1 MVSRIYSAGIVGVEG
16 FEVTVECS
24 AWNRIPLFELVG
36 LPDAAVKEAKE
47 RVRNAC
53 ENVGIPFPSL
63 ELTVNLAPADRKK
76 EGAGFDLP
84 ILCSILQCA
93 GRIPRD
99 LDLSAVSMVGELSLS
114 GEIRPVNGCLCFA
127 LAARDAGRKILY
139 VPEQNAREAAVVSGL
154 TVYGVK
160 DLSTLLAHLNRKITL
175 EPTVFDRSD
184 FVPDEGGDAP
194 DFCEVKGQE
203 KAKRALEIAAAGGH
217 NVLLI
222 GPPGSGK
229 SMLAKRLPSILP
241 PLTFEEALETTK
253 IHSVEGILGGRG
265 LVVRRP
271 FRAPHHT
278 VSPAGLTGGGSQP
291 RPGEIS
297 LAHNGV
303 LFLDELPE
311 FPKSVTEILRQPLE
325 DGRVTVTRVLAKTTY
340 PARFMLV
347 CAMNP
352 CRCGYYG
359 DPTHV
364 CTCTPEQVRRYL
376 SKISGPLLDRIDIQ
390 VEVPAVT
397 YDEMADK
404 TRSGETSAAI
414 RERVNAARKFAET
427 RAARLGLSA
436 SSNAAIPPKE
446 ISALCPLEP
455 AAEALLRDAFEKLG
469 MSARGHDR
477 VLRVARTIA
486 DLAGSPTIA
495 AAHIAEAI
503 QYRSLDRKYFRQEY
517 ACARK
522 TFSRFLS
529 QKARQR
535 TSLWDND
542 NAERLAT
549 RRSADL

>member
-16 FEVTVECS
+16 YEVTVECS

-47 RVRNAC
+47 RVKNAC

-93 GRIPRD
+93 GKIPRN

-114 GEIRPVNGCLCFA
+114 GEIRPVNGCLCVA

-154 TVYGVK
+154 TVYGVR
-160 DLSTLLAHLNRKITL
+160 DLSALLAHLNGKVALT
-175 EPTVFDRSD
+175 PTVFDRAE

-194 DFCEVKGQE
+194 DFSEVKGQE

-241 PLTFEEALETTK
+241 ALTFEEALETTK
-253 IHSVEGILGGRG
+253 IHSVEGILGGKG
-265 LVVRRP
+265 LVTRRP
-271 FRAPHHT
+271 FRSPHHT

-311 FPKSVTEILRQPLE
+311 FPKSATEILRQPLE

-352 CRCGYYG
+352 CRCGYFG
-359 DPTHV
+359 DPNHT

-397 YDEMADK
+397 YDEMATG
-404 TRSGETSAAI
+404 TRSGEPSKTI
-414 RERVNAARKFAET
+414 RERVNGARRFAE
-427 RAARLGLSA
+427 ARSEKLGLA
-436 SSNAAIPPKE
+436 VRPNAAIPPKE
-446 ISALCPLEP
+446 IAKLCPLEP

-486 DLAGSPTIA
+486 DLAGSEVIQ

-503 QYRSLDRKYFRQEY
+503 QYRSLDRKYFRQ
-517 ACARK
+517 
-522 TFSRFLS
+522 
-529 QKARQR
+529 
-535 TSLWDND
+535 
-542 NAERLAT
+542 
-549 RRSADL
+549 

>member
-16 FEVTVECS
+16 YEVTVECS

-93 GRIPRD
+93 GKIPRD

-114 GEIRPVNGCLCFA
+114 GEIRPVNGCLCVA
-127 LAARDAGRKILY
+127 LAARAAGRKILY

-154 TVYGVK
+154 TVYGVR
-160 DLSTLLAHLNRKITL
+160 DLATLLAHLNGKTAL
-175 EPTVFDRSD
+175 TPTVFDRAD
-184 FVPDEGGDAP
+184 FVPDEGADVP
-194 DFCEVKGQE
+194 DFSEVKGQE

-241 PLTFEEALETTK
+241 ALTFEEALETTK
-253 IHSVEGILGGRG
+253 IHSVEGILGGKG
-265 LVVRRP
+265 LVTRRP
-271 FRAPHHT
+271 FRSPHHT

-311 FPKSVTEILRQPLE
+311 FPKSATEILRQPLE
-325 DGRVTVTRVLAKTTY
+325 DGVVTVTRVLAKTTY

-359 DPTHV
+359 DPNHT

-397 YDEMADK
+397 YDEMATG
-404 TRSGETSAAI
+404 TRSGEPSKII
-414 RERVNAARKFAET
+414 RERVNGARRFAE
-427 RAARLGLSA
+427 ARSEKLGLA
-436 SSNAAIPPKE
+436 VRPNAAIPPKE
-446 ISALCPLEP
+446 IAKLCPLEP

-486 DLAGSPTIA
+486 DLAGSETIQ

-503 QYRSLDRKYFRQEY
+503 QYRSLDRKYFRQ
-517 ACARK
+517 
-522 TFSRFLS
+522 
-529 QKARQR
+529 
-535 TSLWDND
+535 
-542 NAERLAT
+542 
-549 RRSADL
+549 

>member
-93 GRIPRD
+93 GKIPRG
-99 LDLSAVSMVGELSLS
+99 LDLSAVSMIGELSLS
-114 GEIRPVNGCLCFA
+114 GEIRPVNGALCA
-127 LAARDAGRKILY
+127 AIAARDAGRKVLY
-139 VPEQNAREAAVVSGL
+139 VPAPNAREAAVVAGL
-154 TVYGVK
+154 TVYGVP
-160 DLSTLLAHLNRKITL
+160 DLSTLLAHLNGKIGL
-175 EPTVFDRSD
+175 QPTVFNRAD
-184 FVPDEGGDAP
+184 FVPDADPDAP
-194 DFCEVKGQE
+194 DFSDVKGQE

-241 PLTFEEALETTK
+241 ALTFEEALETTK
-253 IHSVEGILGGRG
+253 IHSVEGLLGGRG
-265 LVVRRP
+265 LVTRRP

-311 FPKSVTEILRQPLE
+311 FPKSATEILRQPLE

-359 DPTHV
+359 DPNHT

-404 TRSGETSAAI
+404 TRSGEPSSAVRA
-414 RERVNAARKFAET
+414 RVDAARRFAGE
-427 RAARLGLSA
+427 RAARLGVALRP
-436 SSNAAIPPKE
+436 NAAIPPKE
-446 ISALCPLEP
+446 IRALCPMEP

-486 DLAGSPTIA
+486 DLAGSDVIRAP
-495 AAHIAEAI
+495 HIAEAI
-503 QYRSLDRKYFRQEY
+503 QYRSLDRKCFRQ
-517 ACARK
+517 
-522 TFSRFLS
+522 
-529 QKARQR
+529 
-535 TSLWDND
+535 
-542 NAERLAT
+542 
-549 RRSADL
+549 

>member
-16 FEVTVECS
+16 YEVTVECS

-47 RVRNAC
+47 RVKNAC
-53 ENVGIPFPSL
+53 ENVGVPFPSL
-63 ELTVNLAPADRKK
+63 ELCVNLAPADRKK

-93 GRIPRD
+93 GKIPRN

-114 GEIRPVNGCLCFA
+114 GEIRPVNGCLCVA

-139 VPEQNAREAAVVSGL
+139 VPEQNAREAAVVAGL
-154 TVYGVK
+154 TVYGVR
-160 DLSTLLAHLNRKITL
+160 DLATLLAHLNGKL
-175 EPTVFDRSD
+175 DLAPTVFDRSD
-184 FVPDEGGDAP
+184 FVPDEGGDVP
-194 DFCEVKGQE
+194 DFSEVKGQE

-241 PLTFEEALETTK
+241 ALTFEEALETTK
-253 IHSVEGILGGRG
+253 IHSVEGILGGKG
-265 LVVRRP
+265 LVTRRP
-271 FRAPHHT
+271 FRSPHHT

-311 FPKSVTEILRQPLE
+311 FPKSATEILRQPLE
-325 DGRVTVTRVLAKTTY
+325 DGVVTVTRVLAKTTY

-359 DPTHV
+359 DPTHT

-397 YDEMADK
+397 YDEMATG
-404 TRSGETSAAI
+404 TRSGEPSAAI
-414 RERVNAARKFAET
+414 RERVNAARRFAEV
-427 RAARLGLSA
+427 RSEKLGLVA
-436 SSNAAIPPKE
+436 RPNAAIPPKE
-446 ISALCPLEP
+446 IAKICALEP

-486 DLAGSPTIA
+486 DLAGSETIA

-503 QYRSLDRKYFRQEY
+503 QYRSLDRKYFRQ
-517 ACARK
+517 
-522 TFSRFLS
+522 
-529 QKARQR
+529 
-535 TSLWDND
+535 
-542 NAERLAT
+542 
-549 RRSADL
+549 

>member
-16 FEVTVECS
+16 YEVTVECS

-47 RVRNAC
+47 RVKNAC

-93 GRIPRD
+93 GKIPRN

-114 GEIRPVNGCLCFA
+114 GEIRPVNGCLCVA

-139 VPEQNAREAAVVSGL
+139 VPEQNAREAAVVAGL
-154 TVYGVK
+154 TVYGVR
-160 DLSTLLAHLNRKITL
+160 DLATLLAHLNGKL
-175 EPTVFDRSD
+175 DLAPTVFDRSD
-184 FVPDEGGDAP
+184 FVPDEGGDVP
-194 DFCEVKGQE
+194 DFSEVKGQE

-241 PLTFEEALETTK
+241 ALTFEEALETTK
-253 IHSVEGILGGRG
+253 IHSVEGILGGKG
-265 LVVRRP
+265 LVTRRP
-271 FRAPHHT
+271 FRSPHHT

-311 FPKSVTEILRQPLE
+311 FPKSATEILRQPLE
-325 DGRVTVTRVLAKTTY
+325 DGVVTVTRVLAKTTY

-359 DPTHV
+359 DPTHT

-404 TRSGETSAAI
+404 TRSGEPSAAI
-414 RERVNAARKFAET
+414 RERVNAARRFAEV
-427 RAARLGLSA
+427 RSEKLGLVA
-436 SSNAAIPPKE
+436 RPNAAIPPKE
-446 ISALCPLEP
+446 IAKICALEP
-455 AAEALLRDAFEKLG
+455 TAEALLRDAFEKLG

-486 DLAGSPTIA
+486 DLAGSETIA

-503 QYRSLDRKYFRQEY
+503 QYRSLDRKYFRQ
-517 ACARK
+517 
-522 TFSRFLS
+522 
-529 QKARQR
+529 
-535 TSLWDND
+535 
-542 NAERLAT
+542 
-549 RRSADL
+549 

>member
-47 RVRNAC
+47 RVRNAF

-427 RAARLGLSA
+427 RSARLGLSA
-436 SSNAAIPPKE
+436 FSNAAIPPKE

-486 DLAGSPTIA
+486 DLAGSETIS

-503 QYRSLDRKYFRQEY
+503 QYRSLDRKYFRQ
-517 ACARK
+517 
-522 TFSRFLS
+522 
-529 QKARQR
+529 
-535 TSLWDND
+535 
-542 NAERLAT
+542 
-549 RRSADL
+549 

>member
-194 DFCEVKGQE
+194 E
-203 KAKRALEIAAAGGH
+203 K
-217 NVLLI
+217 
-222 GPPGSGK
+222 
-229 SMLAKRLPSILP
+229 
-241 PLTFEEALETTK
+241 
-253 IHSVEGILGGRG
+253 
-265 LVVRRP
+265 
-271 FRAPHHT
+271 
-278 VSPAGLTGGGSQP
+278 
-291 RPGEIS
+291 
-297 LAHNGV
+297 
-303 LFLDELPE
+303 
-311 FPKSVTEILRQPLE
+311 
-325 DGRVTVTRVLAKTTY
+325 
-340 PARFMLV
+340 
-347 CAMNP
+347 
-352 CRCGYYG
+352 
-359 DPTHV
+359 
-364 CTCTPEQVRRYL
+364 
-376 SKISGPLLDRIDIQ
+376 
-390 VEVPAVT
+390 
-397 YDEMADK
+397 
-404 TRSGETSAAI
+404 
-414 RERVNAARKFAET
+414 
-427 RAARLGLSA
+427 
-436 SSNAAIPPKE
+436 
-446 ISALCPLEP
+446 
-455 AAEALLRDAFEKLG
+455 
-469 MSARGHDR
+469 
-477 VLRVARTIA
+477 
-486 DLAGSPTIA
+486 
-495 AAHIAEAI
+495 
-503 QYRSLDRKYFRQEY
+503 
-517 ACARK
+517 
-522 TFSRFLS
+522 
-529 QKARQR
+529 
-535 TSLWDND
+535 
-542 NAERLAT
+542 
-549 RRSADL
+549 

>member
-16 FEVTVECS
+16 YEVTVECS

-53 ENVGIPFPSL
+53 ENVGVPFPSL

-93 GRIPRD
+93 GKIPRD

-114 GEIRPVNGCLCFA
+114 GEIRPVNGCLCVA

-154 TVYGVK
+154 TVYGVR
-160 DLSTLLAHLNRKITL
+160 DLATLLAHLNGKTAL
-175 EPTVFDRSD
+175 TPTVFDRAD
-184 FVPDEGGDAP
+184 FVPDEGADVP
-194 DFCEVKGQE
+194 DFSEVKGQE

-241 PLTFEEALETTK
+241 ALTFEEALETTK
-253 IHSVEGILGGRG
+253 IHSVEGILGGKG
-265 LVVRRP
+265 LVTRRP
-271 FRAPHHT
+271 FRSPHHT

-311 FPKSVTEILRQPLE
+311 FPKSATEILRQPLE
-325 DGRVTVTRVLAKTTY
+325 DGVVTVTRVLAKTTY

-359 DPTHV
+359 DPNHT

-397 YDEMADK
+397 YDEMATG
-404 TRSGETSAAI
+404 TRSGEPSKII
-414 RERVNAARKFAET
+414 RERVNGARRFAE
-427 RAARLGLSA
+427 ARSEKLGLA
-436 SSNAAIPPKE
+436 VRPNAAIPPKE
-446 ISALCPLEP
+446 IAKLCPLEP

-486 DLAGSPTIA
+486 DLAGSETIR

-503 QYRSLDRKYFRQEY
+503 QYRSLDRKYFRQ
-517 ACARK
+517 
-522 TFSRFLS
+522 
-529 QKARQR
+529 
-535 TSLWDND
+535 
-542 NAERLAT
+542 
-549 RRSADL
+549 